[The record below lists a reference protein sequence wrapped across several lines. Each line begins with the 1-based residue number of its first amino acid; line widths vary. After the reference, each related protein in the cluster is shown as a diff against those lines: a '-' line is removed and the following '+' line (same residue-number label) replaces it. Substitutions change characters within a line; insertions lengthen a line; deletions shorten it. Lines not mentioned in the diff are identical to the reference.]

1 MPQFGLCFLAIRVE
15 GLDFPVYLGSNGTQL
30 TQVLLGKHT
39 FVDYLIK
46 SGEHEPRQGNYLS
59 LVIVQNALA
68 LLGSGRRSSL
78 EIVIVN
84 LLIGFPEISESRG
97 NLHAVF
103 PLGACFVTILGAGSE
118 MIVTDERDSQVEAK
132 GMDVRDVEAGH
143 HGVEDDSG
151 VLNGVLV
158 DVVADTGLHCDAV
171 RLWVDEFFGE
181 DFEDG
186 CRVGTGLGYLEHAKH
201 AEPVVVVRDDA
212 VVTDHEVPV
221 FDAHCCEL

>member
-1 MPQFGLCFLAIRVE
+1 MYHTIARIFLPQGSVQLFLPSLNGALFVTRQDLQILLCPKQSPL
-15 GLDFPVYLGSNGTQL
+15 P
-30 TQVLLGKHT
+30 
-39 FVDYLIK
+39 
-46 SGEHEPRQGNYLS
+46 
-59 LVIVQNALA
+59 LVW
-68 LLGSGRRSSL
+68 
-78 EIVIVN
+78 
-84 LLIGFPEISESRG
+84 FPEISESRG